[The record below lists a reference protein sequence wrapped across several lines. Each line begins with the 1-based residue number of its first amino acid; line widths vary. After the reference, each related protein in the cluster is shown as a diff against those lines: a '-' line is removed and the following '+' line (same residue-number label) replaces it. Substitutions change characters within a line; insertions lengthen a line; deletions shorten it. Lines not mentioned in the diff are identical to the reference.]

1 MESSRNTESS
11 LKRQRNEHVRRL
23 NQIEVKKSSLMTN
36 HKHHHH
42 HHHHRKKSRPRQQE
56 IHAERGDHVKQ
67 VAHQDVNEW
76 GERVQ
81 TIELELKDTT
91 HSQCRKRSL
100 RRRSEDVGIDVYR
113 NQNGIGRTHSRCD
126 LYLTLAAAYLVLIC
140 SIASTTNKD
149 YSTAR
154 SSSRTAVLILSS
166 LSLVLTST
174 LGIRCVYKSACG
186 IITTKHAS
194 PKPPRR
200 FTLEHMTTPIISMF
214 TYIASGM
221 ILYPRYDND
230 VISAEAAV
238 TEIEVWNA
246 NLFYFSYIC
255 LYGSTYL
262 MLKVFVQ
269 NDTIA
274 SALSSIKI
282 LLSMALFSSMCN
294 TIAIMV
300 MKHGPACYGYLDQ
313 YCSHAA
319 TAEVLGVWCIFMSLL
334 LCVATGCLELYHF
347 SSTSRRETRLRRSSA
362 GMRNLQRSRTLL
374 YMILIGGST
383 LLFILHCANVA
394 TVTSSSRGSDG
405 SAFITSWVACI
416 ISLLLWKSSVVE
428 FMNYIHSKALPMP
441 FGMNK
446 RDTTAENENE
456 RSIIECS
463 ERSSFTDSTFEELY
477 SDLESPLPPIGD
489 TFVLLP
495 VQQKTRVQNE
505 ERFAKNSSRQRKY
518 RKAPTNET
526 ILHVQRRPDP
536 IERLVSE
543 ELGSG
548 DNIDQNSR
556 RHLVAAQDDHLK
568 SNEDLSSHDSYPKVV
583 VPREKIHTSRRNLD
597 GVGASS
603 SSSFAHSTSTG
614 FVQKS
619 SPDNPCRHQND
630 QPKSTED
637 LSSHDSDPKS
647 VIPREKNHS
656 SNLER
661 AGASPLP
668 YAYSTPISTGF
679 VRRSSIQSFKSNLS
693 PLHEGS
699 LESSSRTGTT
709 GSIKNPTLVPSPSN
723 NLIRLSPSRKGRITK
738 SNSLRMNK
746 DDKQLKSHIVVTRTA
761 TPPPPP
767 PRRNINKNQ
776 RQGGT
781 NDKIL
786 RETSS
791 TSPNLNDPSA
801 NQLLTKKKSK
811 SFDCRLLS
819 TTNTHQIQVPE
830 NHGYSIES
838 DFIMSDIEVI
848 LSGGNSVVTELS
860 EGTAK
865 ARESDSHTPLL
876 MKSLLSVDV
885 ISAIHEA
892 AVSAN
897 KKKRIDSTIKE
908 WETSIRSTDEFLAS
922 SILNSSQNSA
932 KHQSQRRGSVDSLS
946 SMKEALAFLHK

>member
-1 MESSRNTESS
+1 MESSRNTDTVEAS

-36 HKHHHH
+36 HKH

-91 HSQCRKRSL
+91 HGQCRKRSL
-100 RRRSEDVGIDVYR
+100 RRNRSEDVGIDVYR
-113 NQNGIGRTHSRCD
+113 NQDGIGRTHSRCD

-154 SSSRTAVLILSS
+154 LSSRTAVLILSS
-166 LSLVLTST
+166 LSFVLTFT
-174 LGIRCVYKSACG
+174 LGIRCIYKSARG
-186 IITTKHAS
+186 NITTR
-194 PKPPRR
+194 KPPRR

-214 TYIASGM
+214 TYVASGM
-221 ILYPRYDND
+221 ILYPRYND
-230 VISAEAAV
+230 VILAE
-238 TEIEVWNA
+238 EVWNA
-246 NLFYFSYIC
+246 NLFYSSYIC

-262 MLKVFVQ
+262 MVKVFVQ

-282 LLSMALFSSMCN
+282 LLSMALFTSMCN

-300 MKHGPACYGYLDQ
+300 IKHGPACYGYLDQ
-313 YCSHAA
+313 LPYCSHAA
-319 TAEVLGVWCIFMSLL
+319 AAEVLGVWCIFMSLL

-347 SSTSRRETRLRRSSA
+347 SSTSRRETWLRRSSA

-374 YMILIGGST
+374 YLILFGGST
-383 LLFILHCANVA
+383 LLFILHCASVA
-394 TVTSSSRGSDG
+394 TVTLSSRGSDG

-416 ISLLLWKSSVVE
+416 ISLLLWKSSIVE
-428 FMNYIHSKALPMP
+428 FMNYIHSKALPS
-441 FGMNK
+441 GMNK
-446 RDTTAENENE
+446 RDASTAENEHKK
-456 RSIIECS
+456 SIFECS
-463 ERSSFTDSTFEELY
+463 ERSGITDSTFEELY

-489 TFVLLP
+489 TYVLLP
-495 VQQKTRVQNE
+495 VQQKTRVQKE

-526 ILHVQRRPDP
+526 ILHVQLRPDP

-548 DNIDQNSR
+548 DNINQNSR

-568 SNEDLSSHDSYPKVV
+568 SREDLSSHDSYPKVV
-583 VPREKIHTSRRNLD
+583 VPREKIHTSRRYLNR
-597 GVGASS
+597 VGASS

-614 FVQKS
+614 FVQRS
-619 SPDNPCRHQND
+619 SPDNPCHHQND

-647 VIPREKNHS
+647 VIPRENNHS

-709 GSIKNPTLVPSPSN
+709 GSIKNPTPVSSPSN
-723 NLIRLSPSRKGRITK
+723 NLIRLSPTRNGRITK
-738 SNSLRMNK
+738 NNSLRMNK
-746 DDKQLKSHIVVTRTA
+746 DDKQLKSHIVVTRT
-761 TPPPPP
+761 TTPPPPPP

-776 RQGGT
+776 RQGET

-786 RETSS
+786 REPSS
-791 TSPNLNDPSA
+791 PSPNLNDPSA

-819 TTNTHQIQVPE
+819 TTNTHQLQVPE
-830 NHGYSIES
+830 NHGNSIES

-848 LSGGNSVVTELS
+848 LSGGNSVVTALS

-885 ISAIHEA
+885 ISAIHKA
-892 AVSAN
+892 AVSANEN
-897 KKKRIDSTIKE
+897 KKKRIDSMIKE
-908 WETSIRSTDEFLAS
+908 WETSIVSTDEFLAS
-922 SILNSSQNSA
+922 SPLTQNSA

>member
-1 MESSRNTESS
+1 MESSRNTDTVEAS

-36 HKHHHH
+36 HKH

-91 HSQCRKRSL
+91 HGQCRKRSL
-100 RRRSEDVGIDVYR
+100 RRNRSEDAGIDVYR
-113 NQNGIGRTHSRCD
+113 NQDGIGRTHSRCD

-140 SIASTTNKD
+140 SIAPTTNKD
-149 YSTAR
+149 YSRAR

-166 LSLVLTST
+166 LSFVLTFT
-174 LGIRCVYKSACG
+174 LGIRCIYKSARG
-186 IITTKHAS
+186 NITTR
-194 PKPPRR
+194 KPPRR

-221 ILYPRYDND
+221 ILYPRYND
-230 VISAEAAV
+230 VILAE
-238 TEIEVWNA
+238 EVWNA
-246 NLFYFSYIC
+246 NLFYSSYIC

-262 MLKVFVQ
+262 MVKVFVQ

-282 LLSMALFSSMCN
+282 LLSMALFTSMCN

-300 MKHGPACYGYLDQ
+300 IKHGPACYGYLDQ
-313 YCSHAA
+313 LPYCSHAA
-319 TAEVLGVWCIFMSLL
+319 AAEVLGVWCIFMSLL

-374 YMILIGGST
+374 YLILFGGST
-383 LLFILHCANVA
+383 LLFILHCASVA
-394 TVTSSSRGSDG
+394 TVTLSSRGSDG

-416 ISLLLWKSSVVE
+416 ISLLLWKSSIVE
-428 FMNYIHSKALPMP
+428 FMNYIHSKALPS
-441 FGMNK
+441 GMNK
-446 RDTTAENENE
+446 RDASTAENEHKK
-456 RSIIECS
+456 SIFECS
-463 ERSSFTDSTFEELY
+463 ERSGITDSTFEELY
-477 SDLESPLPPIGD
+477 SDLESPLPQIGD

-495 VQQKTRVQNE
+495 VQQKTRVEKE
-505 ERFAKNSSRQRKY
+505 ERLAKNSSRQRKY

-526 ILHVQRRPDP
+526 ILHVQLRPDP

-548 DNIDQNSR
+548 DNINQNSR

-568 SNEDLSSHDSYPKVV
+568 SREDLSSHDSYPKVV

-597 GVGASS
+597 RVGASS
-603 SSSFAHSTSTG
+603 YSSFAHSTSTG
-614 FVQKS
+614 FVQRRS
-619 SPDNPCRHQND
+619 SRDNRCHHQND

-637 LSSHDSDPKS
+637 LSSNDSDPKS
-647 VIPREKNHS
+647 VIPREKNRS

-661 AGASPLP
+661 ARASPLP

-679 VRRSSIQSFKSNLS
+679 VRRSSLQSFKSNLS

-699 LESSSRTGTT
+699 LESSGRTGTT
-709 GSIKNPTLVPSPSN
+709 GSIKNPTPVSSPSN
-723 NLIRLSPSRKGRITK
+723 NLIRLSPTRNGRITK
-738 SNSLRMNK
+738 INSLRMNK
-746 DDKQLKSHIVVTRTA
+746 DDKQLKSHIVVTRT
-761 TPPPPP
+761 TTPPPPPP

-776 RQGGT
+776 RQGET

-786 RETSS
+786 REPSS
-791 TSPNLNDPSA
+791 PSPNLNDPSA

-819 TTNTHQIQVPE
+819 TTNTHQLQVPE
-830 NHGYSIES
+830 NHGNSIES

-848 LSGGNSVVTELS
+848 LSGGNSVVTALS

-885 ISAIHEA
+885 ISAIHQA

-897 KKKRIDSTIKE
+897 KKKRIDSMIKE
-908 WETSIRSTDEFLAS
+908 WETSIVSTDEFLAS
-922 SILNSSQNSA
+922 SPLTQNSA